1 MNDKNQIDDMM
12 DDIINNIIDDKNIP
26 YAKNIIIMR
35 HFKTFDDFFGNQK
48 IIYDKSLIQSNLFVD
63 FIINHLTTN
72 KYINKI
78 KIYTSN
84 HERTID
90 TVNIL
95 ISKLKSKIIKKKIKS
110 IEIFDPII
118 SNTIDRD
125 PLKKKHINIC
135 QKIKNEI
142 ESKLK
147 HDTLYIFTTHSSL
160 IYNLFEC
167 FLNIY
172 ADKNKELINLKKI
185 KKHIHSYSLSFISI
199 KNDNLKYK
207 FNINMK

>member
-125 PLKKKHINIC
+125 PLKKKTY
-135 QKIKNEI
+135 KYLSKN
-142 ESKLK
+142 
-147 HDTLYIFTTHSSL
+147 
-160 IYNLFEC
+160 
-167 FLNIY
+167 
-172 ADKNKELINLKKI
+172 
-185 KKHIHSYSLSFISI
+185 
-199 KNDNLKYK
+199 
-207 FNINMK
+207 